1 MEFQLP
7 VKRIKEVADL
17 AVYKKSVGRKYYL
30 KILGNLNSA
39 VCGIKNSDKVYISAN
54 CRNVMHVL
62 TVISMTCDGYDLKH
76 EESSNL
82 RYGSSAF
89 RDWHLNVTSIIQEL
103 LYDILPPNLRS
114 ALVELLPYFIHSFG
128 NEARLDYGTGHEASF
143 VAFLACLSKIGF
155 LKRSDQASLVTCVFK
170 KYAEVTRHILR
181 KFRLEPA
188 GSLGVWGLDDYCFL
202 PFLWGA
208 SQFIFSQQVVPGAIL
223 EEQIDAYDT
232 NYLFLSSISF
242 VRKMKKGP
250 IRHSSPMIFEIS
262 SLSSW
267 YKINNGLLKM
277 YEVECLSKL
286 PVVQHF
292 LFGSLLEMQPG

>member
-7 VKRIKEVADL
+7 VKRIKEVADI
-17 AVYKKSVGRKYYL
+17 AIYKKSGGRKYYL

-39 VCGIKNSDKVYISAN
+39 VCGIQNSDKVYISAN
-54 CRNVMHVL
+54 CRNIMHIL
-62 TVISMTCDGYDLKH
+62 TVISLSCEGYDLKDD
-76 EESSNL
+76 ERSDV
-82 RYGSSAF
+82 RYGSSGF
-89 RDWHLNVTSIIQEL
+89 REWHLNVTSIIREL
-103 LYDILPPNLRS
+103 LYDILPTNLKS

-128 NEARLDYGTGHEASF
+128 NEVRLDYGTGHEASF
-143 VAFLACLSKIGF
+143 VAFLACLSKLGF
-155 LKRSDQASLVTCVFK
+155 LKRSDHASLVTCVFK
-170 KYAEVTRHILR
+170 KYAEVTRHIQR

-188 GSLGVWGLDDYCFL
+188 GSLGVWGLDDYSFL

-208 SQFIFSQQVVPGAIL
+208 SQFIFAQRIAPRAIP
-223 EEQIDAYDT
+223 EDQNDASEAD
-232 NYLFLSSISF
+232 YLFFSSISF
-242 VRKMKKGP
+242 VRKMKKGA